1 MASVMLIWRQCDVE
15 APNIVWAKALFVIGQ
30 CDARHIIAKFV
41 RSFQQHRQFPM
52 MQSMLSK
59 EQHHTETGPNQ
70 YFDA

>member
-41 RSFQQHRQFPM
+41 RSF
-52 MQSMLSK
+52 
-59 EQHHTETGPNQ
+59 
-70 YFDA
+70 